1 MTQKRQSQIS
11 LIFAAARELGPQS
24 RGAFL
29 LEACAGD
36 EDLRQE
42 VERMLA
48 DVEHATEFPDPP
60 ISGPPIATRRYD
72 DIGLSSQVAEGEFA
86 GKLVQGRYR
95 IQSRL
100 GAGGMGEVFLADDPK
115 LKRRVALK
123 RLPPQMRSDERY
135 RSSLLREARRASS
148 LNDPHI
154 AHVYDVLEEEGE
166 AFLLMEYIEGKTLRH
181 RIASPLPPVEFLDIA
196 IQCAEALLSAH
207 RKGVV
212 HCDIKPE
219 NIMLTTAG
227 QVKILDF
234 GIAKRLPF
242 DEAGTSTH
250 SEELEGLYGTP
261 SYLAPEVWTGH
272 VPDAGSDIYSLG
284 VTLYEAWTGKRP
296 RQSSFPNSAVSGE
309 DAVPD
314 RPAPP
319 EVIELILTRM
329 LQPDPAKR
337 YSDTQEL
344 LRDLRSVQGT
354 RSWEVR
360 PRPIRPALLSHRTMA
375 AMGAVLLLA
384 ILAGTAV
391 TRVRP
396 WVNRMLHPVPGQKQV
411 AVLPFS
417 VAGADSGTKAFADG
431 LSEVLSAKL
440 TQLTERPEF
449 QVVPVSEVRA
459 KHVTTAADAR
469 DEFGVNLVI
478 EGTWQQASGL
488 VHVVPVLIDAATNRQ
503 LRANEFV
510 AASSDPIGLET
521 SVASGVLRMLEI
533 ELRPAERNSF
543 ANQGTTKPD
552 AYAYYLQ
559 GRGYLEEFQKPENVE
574 MAISVFGHAL
584 TEDPHYGQA
593 YAGLGEAYWRKYE
606 HTADAQ
612 WVPKARQACAK
623 AAELGN
629 AGVAGNYCLG
639 LIDNGTGKYQDA
651 AEQFQKALTLEPTSD
666 ASFVGLAAAYEGM
679 GRMEDAERTYRQ
691 AIELRP
697 QHARSYN
704 WLGVFYHRRARY
716 PDAIRLFS
724 QAVKLSPDSYV
735 GYSNLGGTYVDDGD
749 YQLAVPMLS
758 HSIAIRPT
766 YEAYSNLGT
775 AYFYEGRF
783 EDAVGSYEGALKL
796 DDRHYD
802 VWGNLADAYYWAP
815 GRRDGSTAAYRRA
828 IALAAKQYEVNPSD
842 AVLLSYIAQ
851 YHAMLGEKDFA
862 LDGIGR
868 ALRLDPRSAE
878 IAFTAAIVYNQIGDV
893 ESSLTMLKKAIA
905 AGVSI
910 DTVHSTPNFSNLESQ
925 PRFQDL
931 LKKSHPVSGAG
942 IT

>member
-1 MTQKRQSQIS
+1 MNEKRQSQITV
-11 LIFAAARELGPQS
+11 IFAAAREIGPQS

-29 LEACAGD
+29 RDACAGN
-36 EDLRQE
+36 EQLRLE

-48 DVEHATEFPDPP
+48 EDGHTEERVDCAH
-60 ISGPPIATRRYD
+60 SGPSMETKRYD
-72 DIGLSSQVAEGEFA
+72 SSGLSSHPMEGEIA
-86 GKLVQGRYR
+86 VKLVQGRYR

-166 AFLLMEYIEGKTLRH
+166 AFLLMEYIEGTTLRQ
-181 RIASPLPPVEFLDIA
+181 RIASPLSPVEFLDIA
-196 IQCAEALLSAH
+196 IQCVEALLAAH

-242 DEAGTSTH
+242 DEAGNSTYTG
-250 SEELEGLYGTP
+250 ELDGLYGTP
-261 SYLAPEVWTGH
+261 NYLAPEVWTGH
-272 VPDAGSDIYSLG
+272 PPDASSDIYALG
-284 VTLYEAWTGKRP
+284 VTLYEAWAGKRP
-296 RQSSFPNSAVSGE
+296 RQSSFPNSAATGT
-309 DAVPD
+309 AVPD
-314 RPAPP
+314 RPPP
-319 EVIELILTRM
+319 PPAIELIVDKM

-344 LRDLRSVQGT
+344 LRDMRSVQES
-354 RSWEVR
+354 RSWEVSS
-360 PRPIRPALLSHRTMA
+360 RPIRPALLNRRMVLV
-375 AMGAVLLLA
+375 MGAVVLLA

-391 TRVRP
+391 ALRP

-417 VAGADSGTKAFADG
+417 VAGADSSTKAFADG

-459 KHVTTAADAR
+459 KHVATAADAH

-478 EGTWQQASGL
+478 EGTWQQASGI

-503 LRANEFV
+503 LRANEFI

-521 SVASGVLRMLEI
+521 LVASGVLRMLEI

-606 HTADAQ
+606 HTADGQ
-612 WVPKARQACAK
+612 WVPKAREACGK

-651 AEQFQKALTLEPTSD
+651 AEQFQKGLTLEPTSD
-666 ASFVGLAAAYEGM
+666 ASYVGLAAAYEGL

-697 QHARSYN
+697 QHAACYN

-724 QAVKLSPDSYV
+724 QAVKISPDSYV
-735 GYSNLGGTYVDDGD
+735 GYSNLGGSYVDNGD
-749 YQLAVPMLS
+749 YKLAIPMLS

-775 AYFYEGRF
+775 AYFFEGRF
-783 EDAVGSYEGALKL
+783 ADAVGSYEGALKL

-815 GRRDGSTAAYRRA
+815 GLRNSSTAAYRRA
-828 IALAAKQYEVNPSD
+828 IALATKQYEVNPSD

-851 YHAMLGEKDFA
+851 YHAMLGEKDLA

-878 IAFTAAIVYNQIGDV
+878 IAFTAAIVYDQIRDV
-893 ESSLTMLKKAIA
+893 GSCLTMLKKAIA
-905 AGVSI
+905 GGVSVA
-910 DTVHSTPNFSNLESQ
+910 TVHGTPNFSNLESE
-925 PRFQDL
+925 PRFQAL
-931 LKKSHPVSGAG
+931 MNVP
-942 IT
+942 